1 MKAEQRDLTIR
12 RLISLGAPKAT
23 GLQGP
28 VGFQHVVPR
37 ILCSSSFLQVGFR
50 CCLITATM

>member
-37 ILCSSSFLQVGFR
+37 LLCSSSFLQVGFR